1 MDSLSA
7 TLKLITSALER
18 LQIRYFVGGS
28 VASSVRGVWRTT
40 LDVDLIAAIRP
51 EQADSLVK
59 ALGPAWYAD
68 VDEIR
73 SSIDTRRAFNLI
85 HLQNALKVDVFP
97 AGEDFHAAQLE
108 RATVV
113 AIGPDQVR
121 CPVAT
126 AEDSLLAKL
135 RWYRDGGNVS
145 DQQWTDV
152 LTLIRN
158 NSVMDL
164 SYLQHWAARLGV
176 TDLLEKAQADA
187 ALD

>member
-1 MDSLSA
+1 
-7 TLKLITSALER
+7 
-18 LQIRYFVGGS
+18 
-28 VASSVRGVWRTT
+28 
-40 LDVDLIAAIRP
+40 
-51 EQADSLVK
+51 
-59 ALGPAWYAD
+59 
-68 VDEIR
+68 
-73 SSIDTRRAFNLI
+73 
-85 HLQNALKVDVFP
+85 
-97 AGEDFHAAQLE
+97 
-108 RATVV
+108 
-113 AIGPDQVR
+113 VR